1 MKMNGR
7 RRCCCEI
14 SCERV
19 GETTFAKPARYVLV
33 PRGDPCVYGLRTARE
48 DAVEYSPC
56 MCSSCAIAHSVRS
69 YQFVLG
75 AGTYGGPMGTVQ
87 YCRSLLGEFPRVG
100 ASSEQ
105 GRFF

>member
-1 MKMNGR
+1 MAGGDAVVRSRVKESAKR
-7 RRCCCEI
+7 RLRN
-14 SCERV
+14 RLD
-19 GETTFAKPARYVLV
+19 TLV